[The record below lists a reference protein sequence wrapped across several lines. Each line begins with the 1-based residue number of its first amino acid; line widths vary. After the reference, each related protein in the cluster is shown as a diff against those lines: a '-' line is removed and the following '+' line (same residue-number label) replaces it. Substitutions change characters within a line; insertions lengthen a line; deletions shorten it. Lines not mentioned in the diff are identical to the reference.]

1 MTVFKRCS
9 SLIVL
14 FVNTDHFRMN
24 TSILSNLSLL
34 AGTLSQPLGTKI
46 ACLIDLRYPRFSN
59 TAKVQ
64 FLNVYSSFLYSQEL
78 TNFSGIEIL
87 NDKVKFQE
95 HLDNLIGFIY
105 AEQEGTKLAT
115 IRTFSK
121 PIHSIMCDLAK
132 ANNMHI
138 SEQKFGSKKITEYV
152 QVCIRKYQLLSV
164 NAERLAYL
172 GGWMVTSQQGEDVLI
187 NLDFLYTKYGRAFT
201 DKIHDAMKH
210 YGLTQKT
217 NSLESRIRI
226 FLYLLEVASRL
237 DRKGTVETFESLLS
251 AHNVQSTF
259 YKAYQIQLSE
269 CICKGNDLVQF
280 NRAFI
285 TTLDLYNTVFI
296 NTKLYAPPLK
306 PFIKPKVLKLT
317 NPPSF
322 SSGGKPSDL
331 EKTRWFA
338 DIPLQIKDEQAIDI
352 IETRICRDMAYLRAV
367 LTSHFN
373 ELKERQERNK
383 EFIERGLIRP
393 LAGKGGAAT
402 NEACQVGENNI
413 ENTVATF
420 YHYGIGGSRSMA
432 YELFLGFTS
441 NTFELL
447 KELNLPTNS
456 TLFTLTALLVMEH
469 PKITPAWLQKLQ
481 LFNEHGKIQGYLQ
494 VGGQFIL
501 SSEKDRRGSNLAQ
514 QDVVLNDF
522 SKSIVDFI
530 IVHTEFAR
538 EYLKS
543 IHNPNWKYLLLT
555 CSLDKVFK
563 PSQATTLYKR
573 MPFLIDLLKEKL
585 HIASDHG
592 LSLQDISNIASIT
605 THRAIRRHRG
615 LQIYLK
621 TGSQSAVADALGH
634 KEAQSELLDSYLPKP
649 LMDFFTERVVR
660 QFQKAIILKAM
671 EKSPY
676 VLDAVNMSYEQIE
689 EFMENH
695 GLNDVPD
702 LKTESF
708 DRAASKVAQSQFENI
723 VFTVTVPLIQLLIS
737 IKAIFDSEN
746 DESNF
751 NDLVQHWY
759 QSASYLLKRFEMGDF
774 SDSDEI
780 EEIYREARDNPLNND
795 VIKGVISC

>member
-1 MTVFKRCS
+1 
-9 SLIVL
+9 
-14 FVNTDHFRMN
+14 MN
-24 TSILSNLSLL
+24 TRILSNLSLL
-34 AGTLSQPLGTKI
+34 VGTLSKPLSTQM
-46 ACLIDLRYPRFSN
+46 ASLFDLRYPRLSN
-59 TAKVQ
+59 TAKIQ
-64 FLNVYSSFLYSQEL
+64 FVNIYASFLYIQEL
-78 TNFSGIEIL
+78 KNFSGTGIL

-105 AEQEGTKLAT
+105 AEQEGAKLAT

-121 PIHSIMCDLAK
+121 PIHSTMSDLAK
-132 ANNMHI
+132 ANNIHI
-138 SEQKFGSKKITEYV
+138 SAQTFGSKKVTEYV
-152 QVCIRKYQLLSV
+152 QECISKYQLLSV

-172 GGWMVTSQQGEDVLI
+172 GGWMVTSQKGEDVLI
-187 NLDFLYTKYGRAFT
+187 NLDFLYTRYGRSFT
-201 DKIHDAMKH
+201 DKIHDAVKR

-217 NSLESRIRI
+217 NSLETRIRTL
-226 FLYLLEVASRL
+226 LYLLEVASGL
-237 DRKGTVETFESLLS
+237 DRKSTVETFELLLS
-251 AHNVQSTF
+251 ASNVQSTF

-280 NRAFI
+280 NRDFI
-285 TTLDLYNTVFI
+285 TSLDLYNTVFI
-296 NTKLYAPPLK
+296 NTKLYSSPLK
-306 PFIKPKVLKLT
+306 PFIKPKVLKLK
-317 NPPSF
+317 NPPSL
-322 SSGGKPSDL
+322 SSGGKPSEL

-338 DIPLQIKDEQAIDI
+338 DIPLQIKDEQAIEI

-367 LTSHFN
+367 LTNHFN

-383 EFIERGLIRP
+383 DFIERGLIRP
-393 LAGKGGAAT
+393 LTGKGGAAI
-402 NEACQVGENNI
+402 NEACKVGENNI

-420 YHYGIGGSRSMA
+420 YQYGIGGGPSSMG
-432 YELFLGFTS
+432 YEFFLGFTGK
-441 NTFELL
+441 TPKLL
-447 KELNLPTNS
+447 KELNLPTNA
-456 TLFTLTALLVMEH
+456 TLFTLTVLLVMEH

-481 LFNEHGKIQGYLQ
+481 LFNEHGKRQGYLQ
-494 VGGQFIL
+494 VGRQFIL
-501 SSEKDRRGSNLAQ
+501 SSEKERRGSNLAQ

-522 SKSIVDFI
+522 SKSIVDYI

-538 EYLKS
+538 EHLKS

-555 CSLDKVFK
+555 CSLDRVSK
-563 PSQATTLYKR
+563 PSRATALYKN
-573 MPFLIDLLKEKL
+573 MPFLIELLKEKFN
-585 HIASDHG
+585 IASDHS
-592 LSLQDISNIASIT
+592 LTLQDVSTIASIT

-615 LQIYLK
+615 LQIYLE
-621 TGSQSAVADALGH
+621 TRSQSAVADALGH
-634 KEAQSELLDSYLPKP
+634 KETQSELLASYLPKP

-695 GLNDVPD
+695 GLNDIPD
-702 LKTESF
+702 LNIESF
-708 DRAASKVAQSQFENI
+708 NSVASKVDQSLFENI

-737 IKAIFDSEN
+737 IKTILDSEN

-759 QSASYLLKRFEMGDF
+759 QSACYLLKRFEMGDF

-780 EEIYREARDNPLNND
+780 EEIYREARDNQLNND